1 MKFLEA
7 VLIPVFALI
16 ALTSPALAQSDLTP
30 IANQLI
36 DWLSIAL
43 MAGGSFVIVSL
54 VRWLAAKTRM
64 QDNEFE
70 ALLANRLN
78 DILHRAIEHAVVVAK
93 NEVAKPGSGLK
104 EVKLDNFF
112 LNVALNFAISRMPEI
127 IDYFKL
133 DEESIRQMILA
144 RMESFLNV
152 APAEGALTE
161 TDTVFDAK
169 TTEVVSRA
177 LSPAA

>member
-1 MKFLEA
+1 MKLMQT

-16 ALTSPALAQSDLTP
+16 ALASPTFAQTDLTP
-30 IANQLI
+30 VANQVI
-36 DWLSIAL
+36 DWLAVAL
-43 MAGGSFVIVSL
+43 MAGGGVLIAAVLRWVSS
-54 VRWLAAKTRM
+54 KTKL

-70 ALLANRLN
+70 ALLASRLN

-93 NEVAKPGSGLK
+93 NEVNKPGSGLK
-104 EVKLDNFF
+104 DVKLDNFF

-144 RMESFLNV
+144 RINSLIGDV
-152 APAEGALTE
+152 PIEGGADATE
-161 TDTVFDAK
+161 TAIDAK
-169 TTEVVSRA
+169 VA

>member
-1 MKFLEA
+1 MKYIKA
-7 VLIPVFALI
+7 VLIPVIALL
-16 ALTSPALAQSDLTP
+16 ALTSPALAQTDVTP
-30 IANQLI
+30 VVNQLI
-36 DWLSIAL
+36 DWLAVGL
-43 MAGGSFVIVSL
+43 MAGSAVVVTAL

-93 NEVAKPGSGLK
+93 NEVNKPGSGLK

-112 LNVALNFAISRMPEI
+112 LNVAMNFAISRMPDI
-127 IDYFKL
+127 IDYFNL
-133 DEESIRQMILA
+133 DADSIRDMILA
-144 RMESFLNV
+144 RMESFIWDV
-152 APAEGALTE
+152 PADGAIEVPETVTE
-161 TDTVFDAK
+161 AK
-169 TTEVVSRA
+169 AMIAEPMA